1 MWRITSSCV
10 SMYKQGKKCSDP
22 AASSELCCTTEDK
35 QVFAN
40 VWSYISRGGSDSMLT
55 ENAGEAAQLS
65 RNGSGWHERCSPVPG
80 PTVFCYNASLL
91 DGRDGPFMLYSRE
104 VPDVETRPLH
114 RCKAAGGGS
123 NFFSVE
129 KGCEGRGAADRVLGR
144 NTLILPRFAALSI
157 SLTLKAS
164 PWQILQRHAAA
175 RCCVL

>member
-10 SMYKQGKKCSDP
+10 KLYKQGKNCSDP
-22 AASSELCCTTEDK
+22 ASASELCCTDK

-40 VWSYISRGGSDSMLT
+40 VWSYISRDGSDSMLT
-55 ENAGEAAQLS
+55 QNAGEAAELS
-65 RNGSGWHERCSPVPG
+65 RNGSGWQERCSPVPG

-129 KGCEGRGAADRVLGR
+129 QGCEGRGGADRVLGR
-144 NTLILPRFAALSI
+144 KQRYFLDLPRCPS
-157 SLTLKAS
+157 
-164 PWQILQRHAAA
+164 R
-175 RCCVL
+175 